1 MRSFRRQCPTW
12 LPAAAHRTFLKGQ
25 GATEYLVLLAV
36 VLIIALVA
44 IALLGFFPG
53 MASDAKATQSK
64 AYWQSASPIGVV
76 EGIGHMNTN
85 YYQESSNAVVI
96 TLQNNGGE
104 TIELL
109 GIGYPNEP
117 SDISVDCNVND
128 PQDRY
133 CHIQYFSP
141 DYGVLA
147 GDGAYSAYIAPPKGD
162 GWKGTNDPYTSKI
175 FIAPGEKISVGLFA
189 RTGYPP
195 SKRSFCYDYLTGQ
208 SSKSMELDSPT
219 FYYAVKVD
227 GIRLIK
233 RQVGSKPLVIPCSS
247 DTPPF

>member
-1 MRSFRRQCPTW
+1 MVKKLVTRWKSF
-12 LPAAAHRTFLKGQ
+12 FLKGQ

-76 EGIGHMNTN
+76 EGIGYTYNDHWAD
-85 YYQESSNAVVI
+85 YGNAIII

-109 GIGYPNEP
+109 GIGYPNTDQTMEECNIENP
-117 SDISVDCNVND
+117 IWPCKIQFFSVSYGYIVEYGDNFGGYVA
-128 PQDRY
+128 
-133 CHIQYFSP
+133 SP
-141 DYGVLA
+141 HGYGW
-147 GDGAYSAYIAPPKGD
+147 GGGA
-162 GWKGTNDPYTSKI
+162 TDPYTSRT
-175 FIAPGEKISVGLFA
+175 FIAPGEKITVGISALAYGSDGYRSKSVCHDF
-189 RTGYPP
+189 
-195 SKRSFCYDYLTGQ
+195 DTGQ
-208 SSKSMELDSPT
+208 ESKSMEIDNLA
-219 FYYAVKVD
+219 FYYAMNID